1 MNWLSLHGISFAI
14 RRKSCLFVRN
24 LDNMKGSL
32 FGAGLMLSERAA
44 VERAAVERAAVER
57 AAVVLLSGREK
68 ELIKILS
75 KKDAP
80 EP

>member
-1 MNWLSLHGISFAI
+1 
-14 RRKSCLFVRN
+14 
-24 LDNMKGSL
+24 MKGSL

-44 VERAAVERAAVER
+44 VERAAVERAAVI
-57 AAVVLLSGREK
+57 LLSGREK

-75 KKDAP
+75 KQDAP